1 MIRSLVAFGLWVST
15 TSGIAS
21 DEAQATNRAL
31 EEQIAAEVVRIDTRA
46 GTFEVRE
53 SCAEELRQALAGRVT
68 EHPIFAGR

>member
-15 TSGIAS
+15 TSGTAS
-21 DEAQATNRAL
+21 DEVQAANRAL
-31 EEQIAAEVVRIDTRA
+31 ADQRAPEVVQIETRA
-46 GTFEVRE
+46 GTFVVRE